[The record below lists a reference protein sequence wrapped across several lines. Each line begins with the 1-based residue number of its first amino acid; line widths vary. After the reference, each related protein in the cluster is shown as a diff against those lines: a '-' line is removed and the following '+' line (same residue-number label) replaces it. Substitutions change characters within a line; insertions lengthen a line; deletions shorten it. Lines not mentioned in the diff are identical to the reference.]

1 MQTLAT
7 PASAAVTRPSTLPT
21 LCVDLDNSL
30 VATDLLWESL
40 LAAVK
45 RSPMVLLLV
54 PFWLMRG
61 RAYLKA
67 RLAERADLRA
77 DLLPYRKEVISYL
90 RAEKQAGRS
99 VWLVTACDSLL
110 AKQVASHLGI
120 FDQVV
125 SSDGTR
131 NLKGRA
137 KARVL
142 EQKFGCG
149 GFSYLGDNR
158 SDVAVWEKAASA
170 LVVSG
175 SDSLAKKAAQ
185 VTGLEKHFT
194 VSRGKLTDLLR
205 ALRVHH
211 WSKNILLFLPVLLA
225 HKVRV
230 GLLVRESVA
239 FVCFGLAASAVYVL
253 NDLFDI
259 QSDRQHPWKSA
270 RPFAAGTLSMPM
282 GVLIFSLLC
291 FGSIAG
297 SGLLLGPA
305 ASLLLMSYC
314 TLSIAYSL
322 WFKRMALADVFVL
335 ASFYTFRILTGG
347 LIAPVRLSAWFM
359 AFSGLFFFS
368 LATAKRYSELVHA
381 QELVLSGNSGRAYQ
395 VGDRALL
402 SELGVGS
409 AFAAIV
415 IFCLYTQSPD
425 VLALYARPS
434 FLLAVAPLVLFWI
447 ARLWLR
453 AHRGELN
460 EDPIFLAIKDP
471 MSYCV
476 GFAIVLLVG
485 MGTVR

>member
-67 RLAERADLRA
+67 RLAERADLRP
-77 DLLPYRKEVISYL
+77 DLLPYRKEVVSYL
-90 RAEKQAGRS
+90 RAEKQAGRG
-99 VWLVTACDSLL
+99 VWLVTACDSRL
-110 AKQVASHLGI
+110 AKNVASHLGI

-125 SSDGTR
+125 SSDGTS

-142 EQKFGCG
+142 EQKLGRR
-149 GFSYLGDNR
+149 GFSYLGDSR
-158 SDVAVWEKAASA
+158 SDVSVWEKAASA

-175 SDSLAKKAAQ
+175 SDSLVKKAAQ

-194 VSRGKLTDLLR
+194 VSRGKLTDILR
-205 ALRVHH
+205 ALRLHH

-225 HKVRV
+225 HKLQVR
-230 GLLVRESVA
+230 LLVRESVT
-239 FVCFGLAASAVYVL
+239 FVCFGLAASGVYVL

-270 RPFAAGTLSMPM
+270 RPFAAGTLSMSA
-282 GVLIFSLLC
+282 GVLLFSLLC

-305 ASLLLMSYC
+305 ASVLLLCYC

-322 WFKRMALADVFVL
+322 WLKRMALADVFVL

-347 LIAPVRLSAWFM
+347 LVAPVRLSAWFM

-381 QELVLSGNSGRAYQ
+381 QELVLSGNSGRAYL

>member
-7 PASAAVTRPSTLPT
+7 PASVAVARPSARPT

-77 DLLPYRKEVISYL
+77 DLLPYRKDVVSYL
-90 RAEKQAGRS
+90 RAQKQGGRS
-99 VWLVTACDSLL
+99 VWLVSACDSSL
-110 AKQVASHLGI
+110 AKHVASHLGI

-125 SSDGTR
+125 SSDGTS

-142 EQKFGCG
+142 EQKFGRG
-149 GFSYLGDNR
+149 GFSYLGDSR

-175 SDSLAKKAAQ
+175 SDSLVKRAAG
-185 VTGLEKHFT
+185 VTDLEKHFT
-194 VSRGKLTDLLR
+194 VSRGKLTDILR
-205 ALRVHH
+205 ALRLHH

-225 HKVRV
+225 HKLQV
-230 GLLVRESVA
+230 GLLMRESVA
-239 FVCFGLAASAVYVL
+239 FVCFGLAAFGVDVL

-259 QSDRQHPWKSA
+259 QSDRQRPWKSS
-270 RPFAAGTLSMPM
+270 RPFAAGALSMSA
-282 GVLIFSLLC
+282 GVLLFSLLC

-305 ASLLLMSYC
+305 ASLLLLCYC
-314 TLSIAYSL
+314 A
-322 WFKRMALADVFVL
+322 
-335 ASFYTFRILTGG
+335 
-347 LIAPVRLSAWFM
+347 
-359 AFSGLFFFS
+359 
-368 LATAKRYSELVHA
+368 
-381 QELVLSGNSGRAYQ
+381 
-395 VGDRALL
+395 
-402 SELGVGS
+402 
-409 AFAAIV
+409 
-415 IFCLYTQSPD
+415 
-425 VLALYARPS
+425 
-434 FLLAVAPLVLFWI
+434 
-447 ARLWLR
+447 
-453 AHRGELN
+453 
-460 EDPIFLAIKDP
+460 
-471 MSYCV
+471 
-476 GFAIVLLVG
+476 
-485 MGTVR
+485 